1 MFTTGA
7 GDLFHTVQSDIQTEA
22 AHMASLVF
30 PETLFQIYSQLIG
43 KDCAA
48 LVLPK
53 TQFELLS
60 PKIGSENLSLTFKGK
75 RSSKNFRVMFFPKIK
90 TLILSGYYSQGM
102 AHLIYIPGNNFNW
115 LNGMGYRITSPDGI
129 GEKFELLA
137 TKFYPFLLE
146 FFLG

>member
-22 AHMASLVF
+22 ANIAALAF
-30 PETLFQIYSQLIG
+30 PKTLFQIFSQPIG
-43 KDCAA
+43 RDCAA
-48 LVLPK
+48 LVFPK
-53 TQFELLS
+53 TQFELLC

-75 RSSKNFRVMFFPKIK
+75 HFSENFRVMFFPKIN
-90 TLILSGYYSQGM
+90 TLILSGYYSHGT
-102 AHLIYIPGNNFNW
+102 AHLIYIPGSNYNW
-115 LNGMGYRITSPDGI
+115 LNGMGYKITSPDGI

-137 TKFYPFLLE
+137 TQFYPFLLE